1 MSVVTGASLNS
12 VHLAVP
18 AAGPVVSVNLD
29 NDRTSFAPITET
41 EETDKGRNRA
51 GEQPSRDADRQ
62 VQAKSDQQQQDN
74 QRDAE
79 QDDADLQAEQ
89 QQLRSLKQLD
99 REVKDHEQAHRAIGG
114 KYAGPMTLTYE
125 RGPDGVNYAVAGEV
139 QVNVSKVSDDPEA
152 TIVKAEQIRRAAL
165 APATPSQQDRSVALQ
180 ATQMIVEA
188 EQQLRQQKV
197 SESMSSEPAEEQQN
211 TVDNDKS
218 AETSGSDLTE
228 AYQGLFKSP
237 RKFNDSL
244 GSMDNYQQKKSGLGN
259 NLDLM
264 V

>member
-18 AAGPVVSVNLD
+18 AAGPVVPINID
-29 NDRTSFAPITET
+29 NDKTSFAPITET
-41 EETDKGRNRA
+41 EEADKGRNRA

-62 VQAKSDQQQQDN
+62 VQAKSDKQQDN
-74 QRDAE
+74 QKDAE

-89 QQLRSLKQLD
+89 QKLRVLKQRD
-99 REVKDHEQAHRAIGG
+99 REVKDHEQAHRAVGG
-114 KYAGPMTLTYE
+114 KHAGPMTLTYE

-139 QVNVSKVSDDPEA
+139 QINVSKVSDDPEA

-188 EQQLRQQKV
+188 EQLLRQQKV
-197 SESMSSEPAEEQQN
+197 SESTSSEPVENQQN
-211 TVDNDKS
+211 TDDDDKS
-218 AETSGSDLTE
+218 VETSGSDLTE
-228 AYQGLFKSP
+228 TFQGLFKSP
-237 RKFNDSL
+237 RKFNEPL
-244 GSMDNYQQKKSGLGN
+244 GSVGNYQQKTSGLGN

-264 V
+264 I